1 MKKYIESC
9 LQTDELIEKVKNSN
23 TLPLIEKL
31 HKKYGLK
38 VTRALGLV
46 VEYVERNYEE
56 KPAFYQEDVFDL
68 SNDKFIQTKE
78 RVEAETTTDGQNY
91 SREET
96 SEDCFMLSLGG
107 MPYGIVYCTHSL
119 ISENLLFCIK
129 FARNVKSRGTAKDDR
144 RILKSFKVASILK
157 GIRKRKIEPMSLYK
171 ANAVGAREAFG
182 NEKLIKVDN
191 IHVLDNKRTV
201 DNLEREKRNV
211 YYMSQEQQDA
221 LFDHHTKTKLMST
234 EMHEVMNKKK
244 QQLDEVTKTI
254 EDLQHKRS
262 EIITAS
268 NLFLLG
274 ACCEDSLVVVKG
286 KFVKDE
292 SLPPPTHD
300 YPFRN
305 YTFVVTDTEHVE
317 TIEDS
322 KYFDKLASTVV
333 LVKLALQ
340 DNNTVQGL
348 FANESYSST
357 NDTVNL
363 QLLQDL
369 DINVLDRNQHNFFN
383 MRWLIFPEVVMNA

>member
-1 MKKYIESC
+1 MKKYIDSC
-9 LQTDELIEKVKNSN
+9 LQTDELIERVRNSN

-31 HKKYGLK
+31 YKKYGLK
-38 VTRALGLV
+38 VTKALGLV
-46 VEYVERNYEE
+46 VEYVERNYED

-68 SNDKFIQTKE
+68 SGDRWKE
-78 RVEAETTTDGQNY
+78 IKNRVTPT
-91 SREET
+91 EET
-96 SEDCFMLSLGG
+96 SEDCFMLSMGG
-107 MPYGIVYCTHSL
+107 IPYGIVYCTHSL

-129 FARNVKSRGTAKDDR
+129 FAKNVKSRGTAKHDR
-144 RILKSFKVASILK
+144 RILKSLKVASILK

-171 ANAVGAREAFG
+171 ANAVGAYE

-191 IHVLDNKRTV
+191 IHLLDNKRTV
-201 DNLEREKRNV
+201 DNLEREKRNC
-211 YYMSQEQQDA
+211 YYMSQKEQDA

-244 QQLDEVTKTI
+244 QQLDKVTKTI

-262 EIITAS
+262 VIITAS

-274 ACCEDSLVVVKG
+274 ASCEDSLVVVKG

-292 SLPPPTHD
+292 SLPPPTLD

-305 YTFVVTDTEHVE
+305 FTFVVTDTEHVE

-340 DNNTVQGL
+340 DNKTVQGL
-348 FANESYSST
+348 FANEPYDST
-357 NDTVNL
+357 NATVNL